1 MPTDFWHLKVTFK
14 IDDMYLGTQE
24 LAYGDSLSKLTFP
37 QAPAKDNCYG
47 VWPDVSDRVMTGN
60 LVIEGEYKDNVT
72 VVQSDSTSNML
83 ASDEGDNKKALV
95 LVEGVFTEDAVLH
108 TTISDEVVP
117 QEVTGKNDYTVYQ
130 VSLENTTVTGADTL
144 AVRLLNPYK
153 KAAVWSYLDGEW
165 QQVDSKVRGQYL
177 QTAMKGAIG
186 TFCIV
191 EESSNTMK
199 IIIIIAVCAAVV
211 VLLLLLIR
219 KLAGRHRNKEKKKKK
234 KKQKKPKAVK
244 KTKKIKKTED
254 K

>member
-1 MPTDFWHLKVTFK
+1 M
-14 IDDMYLGTQE
+14 
-24 LAYGDSLSKLTFP
+24 
-37 QAPAKDNCYG
+37 
-47 VWPDVSDRVMTGN
+47 
-60 LVIEGEYKDNVT
+60 
-72 VVQSDSTSNML
+72 
-83 ASDEGDNKKALV
+83 ASR
-95 LVEGVFTEDAVLH
+95 EDAVLH

-153 KAAVWSYLDGEW
+153 KATVWSYLDGENGSE
-165 QQVDSKVRGQYL
+165 VDSKVRGQYL

-219 KLAGRHRNKEKKKKK
+219 KLAGRHRNKEKKP
-234 KKQKKPKAVK
+234 QE
-244 KTKKIKKTED
+244 T
-254 K
+254 